1 MKPGDK
7 VQQFDNICEVQSD
20 KASVTITSRYD
31 GTIKTLHYKI
41 DDVCPVGS
49 ALVDIELASEEENS
63 NSPEPS
69 SKTNEEVLV
78 SSQPTQS
85 ELVYDKVLTTPAVR
99 KIAKENSVDLKKVH
113 ATGRDGRV
121 LKEDILAYLGK
132 VARSIDAEETPKIS
146 DTPRTPSPLADKKY
160 AKHMWKSM
168 TQSLVRIII
177 SRLSCR
183 FIRNEQIIIFQI
195 FKQTRVPM
203 VPIV

>member
-41 DDVCPVGS
+41 DEICPVGN
-49 ALVDIELASEEENS
+49 ALVDIELENEGDDPNTSQISE
-63 NSPEPS
+63 S
-69 SKTNEEVLV
+69 STS
-78 SSQPTQS
+78 SSQDKKETTTSDSVQS
-85 ELVYDKVLTTPAVR
+85 VTSVEKVLTTPAVR
-99 KIAKENSVDLKKVH
+99 KIAKENNVDLNKVH

-132 VARSIDAEETPKIS
+132 VAQSIDTEETPKTS
-146 DTPRTPSPLADKKY
+146 GVVPGTTNSLSDKKY

-168 TQSLVRIII
+168 TQSLVQ
-177 SRLSCR
+177 
-183 FIRNEQIIIFQI
+183 NIFNY
-195 FKQTRVPM
+195 FYSLKF
-203 VPIV
+203 